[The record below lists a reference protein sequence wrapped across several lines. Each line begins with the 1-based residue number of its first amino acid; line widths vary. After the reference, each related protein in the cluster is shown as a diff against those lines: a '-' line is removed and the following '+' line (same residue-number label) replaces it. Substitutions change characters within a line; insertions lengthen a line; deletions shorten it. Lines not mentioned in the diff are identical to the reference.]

1 MEYKRVLVSKAFL
14 GLLAALVLFN
24 VIFYL
29 YMRPN
34 TWAEPRIDG
43 EVYHEQLEALSG
55 QSWEDALQWC
65 ISYQDE
71 ANQMGYEQQWTFDSK
86 EQQLVFVARELQ
98 GQYEH
103 LLGYN
108 DYLNKIQREVKRLQ
122 TVSLFSDP
130 KSVAYQNT
138 AKTARDFP
146 EAVTV
151 TTGRD
156 LAVTTF
162 FEDKW
167 TDYSIL
173 LVMCLVCGLFAAERK
188 EGLWSMIHAAP
199 GGRGRLAMKRTG
211 ILFAAAW
218 ISSFVLIGSKL
229 LLCNWEYH
237 GFHEW
242 GRMIQSIPMFG
253 NVPTPM
259 TVGQFWGLYITVKA
273 LGAFWI
279 GLVLWAVLSVIAD
292 LGLALCAAGGL
303 MAAEFACTAI
313 PSNSIFAPA
322 RYVNVFSYVDFQP
335 VFTRYL
341 NIRVFGTLIQGSDL
355 VLVLLPVLCLTFVGL
370 NVWITVRKYPIAPT
384 NRILRWAD
392 SVCQKTNPVLA
403 GGGESRKLLIKRKGI
418 LLLVLLAIFVFQM
431 DAPPRTRVDYDPL
444 IQYYQQK
451 YVGPIT
457 NQKLDTMEEELAYIL
472 GSPNGEGLQR
482 VIDDAK
488 AAPAGAWIMP
498 TAPYDAIWSNNE
510 ENYHRTTAL
519 VVMLILVL
527 ILSPIASQ
535 EKQSNMTTLLRTTAG
550 GRKRLLLKKQL
561 LILSIVAVVW
571 TMVYGME
578 IYHTVTEYGDFT
590 CLNAPAYSLKL
601 FRWMPLPVLWAVV
614 LYYLAKLPVLA
625 AVGEAC
631 FLLSGRCNQNRT
643 AILLCC
649 GVLVLPAALGA
660 VGSVFGEYL
669 SFLLPLGGAELLHL
683 IGG

>member
-1 MEYKRVLVSKAFL
+1 MEYKRVLASKAFL

-43 EVYHEQLEALSG
+43 EVYHEQVEALAG

-65 ISYQDE
+65 ITCQEE
-71 ANQMGYEQQWTFDSK
+71 ANQTSYEQQWTFDSE

-98 GQYEH
+98 EQYEH
-103 LLGYN
+103 LLGYD
-108 DYLNKIQREVKRLQ
+108 DYLSKIQREVKRLQ

-138 AKTARDFP
+138 VKTARDFP
-146 EAVTV
+146 ESVTV
-151 TTGRD
+151 TSGHD

-199 GGRGRLAMKRTG
+199 GGRGRLALKRTG

-218 ISSFVLIGSKL
+218 ISALVLIGSKL
-229 LLCNWEYH
+229 LLCYSEYH
-237 GFHEW
+237 GFSEW

-279 GLVLWAVLSVIAD
+279 GLVLWAVLSVITD

-303 MAAEFACTAI
+303 VAAEFACTAI

-322 RYVNVFSYVDFQP
+322 RYVNIFSYVDFQP
-335 VFTRYL
+335 VFTKYL
-341 NIRVFGTLIQGSDL
+341 NIRIFGTLIQGSDL
-355 VLVLLPVLCLTFVGL
+355 VLVLLPVLCLIFVGL
-370 NVWITVRKYPIAPT
+370 NVFINVRKYPIAPT
-384 NRILRWAD
+384 NGILRWAD
-392 SVCQKTNPVLA
+392 SICKKTNPLSA
-403 GGGESRKLLIKRKGI
+403 GGGETRKLLIKRKGI
-418 LLLVLLAIFVFQM
+418 LLLLLLAIFVFQM

-451 YVGPIT
+451 YIGPIT
-457 NQKLDTMEEELAYIL
+457 EQKLETMEEELSYIL

-482 VIDDAK
+482 VIDDAR
-488 AAPAGAWIMP
+488 AAPAGAWIIP

-519 VVMLILVL
+519 VAMLILVL

-535 EKQSNMTTLLRTTAG
+535 EKQSNMTTLLHSAPG
-550 GRKRLLLKKQL
+550 GRKRLFLKKQL
-561 LILSIVAVVW
+561 LILSIVTVVW
-571 TMVYGME
+571 AMVYGME
-578 IYHTVTEYGDFT
+578 IYRTVTEYGGFT

-601 FRWMPLPVLWAVV
+601 FRWMPLPLLWTVV
-614 LYYLAKLPVLA
+614 LYYLEKLPVLA
-625 AVGEAC
+625 AVGEVC
-631 FLLSGRCNQNRT
+631 FLLSVRCNQNRT
-643 AILLCC
+643 AVLLCC
-649 GVLVLPAALGA
+649 GALILPAALG
-660 VGSVFGEYL
+660 VIGSVMGEYL

-683 IGG
+683 IG

>member
-1 MEYKRVLVSKAFL
+1 MEYKRVLASKAFL

-24 VIFYL
+24 TIFYL

-34 TWAEPRIDG
+34 TWEEPQIDG
-43 EVYHEQLEALSG
+43 EVYHEQLETLSG
-55 QSWEDALQWC
+55 QSWGEALQWC
-65 ISYQDE
+65 ISYQED
-71 ANQMGYEQQWTFDSK
+71 ANQIRYEQQWAFESK
-86 EQQLVFVARELQ
+86 GQQLVFVARELQ

-103 LLGYN
+103 LLNYD

-130 KSVAYQNT
+130 NSVAYQNT

-146 EAVTV
+146 ESVTV
-151 TTGRD
+151 TAGHD

-173 LVMCLVCGLFAAERK
+173 LVMFLVCGLFAAERK

-218 ISSFVLIGSKL
+218 ISSLVLIGSKL

-237 GFHEW
+237 GFGEW
-242 GRMIQSIPMFG
+242 GRMLQSIPMFG

-279 GLVLWAVLSVIAD
+279 GLVLWAVLSVISD
-292 LGLALCAAGGL
+292 LGLALCAAGGV

-392 SVCQKTNPVLA
+392 RFCAKTNPLLA
-403 GGGESRKLLIKRKGI
+403 GGGETRKLLIKRKGI

-431 DAPPRTRVDYDPL
+431 DAPPRTRVDYDPF

-451 YVGPIT
+451 YAGPIT
-457 NQKLDTMEEELAYIL
+457 NQKLDTMEEELSYIL
-472 GSPNGEGLQR
+472 GSPNGEGLQM

-488 AAPAGAWIMP
+488 AAPAGSWIVP

-527 ILSPIASQ
+527 FLSPIASQ
-535 EKQSNMTTLLRTTAG
+535 ENQSNMTMLLRTTAG

-601 FRWMPLPVLWAVV
+601 FRWMPLPILWAVV

-649 GVLVLPAALGA
+649 GVLILPAALGA
-660 VGSVFGEYL
+660 IGSVMGEYM

-683 IGG
+683 IS

>member
-1 MEYKRVLVSKAFL
+1 MEYKRVLASKVFL

-65 ISYQDE
+65 VTYQEE
-71 ANQMGYEQQWTFDSK
+71 ANQLSYQQQWTFDSK

-103 LLGYN
+103 LLGYD
-108 DYLNKIQREVKRLQ
+108 DYLTKIQREVKRLQ

-146 EAVTV
+146 ESVAVTS
-151 TTGRD
+151 GHD

-167 TDYSIL
+167 TDYSIF

-199 GGRGRLAMKRTG
+199 GGRGRLALKRTG

-218 ISSFVLIGSKL
+218 ISSLVLIGSKL

-237 GFHEW
+237 GFSEW
-242 GRMIQSIPMFG
+242 GRMIQSIPMFS

-259 TVGQFWGLYITVKA
+259 TIGQFWGLYITVKA

-279 GLVLWAVLSVIAD
+279 GLVLWAVLSMISD
-292 LGLALCAAGGL
+292 LGLALCTAGGL

-335 VFTRYL
+335 VFTKYL
-341 NIRVFGTLIQGSDL
+341 NIRLFGTLVQGSDL
-355 VLVLLPVLCLTFVGL
+355 VLLLLPVLCLIFVGL
-370 NVWITVRKYPIAPT
+370 NVFITLRKYPIAPT

-392 SVCQKTNPVLA
+392 SICKRINPVLA
-403 GGGESRKLLIKRKGI
+403 GGGETCKLLIKRKGI
-418 LLLVLLAIFVFQM
+418 LLLVLLAVFVFQM

-451 YVGPIT
+451 YIGPIT
-457 NQKLDTMEEELAYIL
+457 EQKLETMEEELSYIL

-488 AAPAGAWIMP
+488 AAPVGAWIIP

-519 VVMLILVL
+519 VAMLILVL
-527 ILSPIASQ
+527 VLSPIASQ
-535 EKQSNMTTLLRTTAG
+535 EKQSNMTQLQLTGGNVPVNGQAPSMLLDGETESE
-550 GRKRLLLKKQL
+550 
-561 LILSIVAVVW
+561 LISDENNDL
-571 TMVYGME
+571 MG
-578 IYHTVTEYGDFT
+578 
-590 CLNAPAYSLKL
+590 SL
-601 FRWMPLPVLWAVV
+601 
-614 LYYLAKLPVLA
+614 
-625 AVGEAC
+625 
-631 FLLSGRCNQNRT
+631 
-643 AILLCC
+643 
-649 GVLVLPAALGA
+649 
-660 VGSVFGEYL
+660 
-669 SFLLPLGGAELLHL
+669 
-683 IGG
+683 